1 MGRPIKKKFF
11 GNTGVNAQP
20 TIPVQ
25 AAFING
31 EEKFD
36 EGGAELYIV
45 KQKGA
50 RRFVVSSKDDPTQAL
65 CKLVNKVYDGS
76 SAVVLAEGE
85 MVIIGYTA
93 STGEA
98 KAIQKITNKVAT
110 DFNSVRYKWAVSD
123 DSTTSVL
130 TLTAM

>member
-1 MGRPIKKKFF
+1 MGRPIKKKYF
-11 GNTGVNAQP
+11 GNTGSDTQP

-25 AAFING
+25 AAYING

-50 RRFVVSSKDDPTQAL
+50 RRFIVSSKDDPAQAN
-65 CKLVNKVYDGS
+65 CKLVDKVFDGS

-85 MVIIGYTA
+85 MVIIGYK
-93 STGEA
+93 STSGEA
-98 KAIQKITNKVAT
+98 VAIQKLSNRVAT
-110 DFNSVRYKWAVSD
+110 DFNGVRYSWAVSD

-130 TLTAM
+130 TLTAL

>member
-1 MGRPIKKKFF
+1 MGRPINKRYF
-11 GNTGVNAQP
+11 GNTGVNALP

-25 AAFING
+25 AAYING

-50 RRFVVSSKDDPTQAL
+50 RRFIVSSKDDPAQAN

-76 SAVVLAEGE
+76 SSVVLAEGE
-85 MVIIGYTA
+85 MVIIGYMATSGQA
-93 STGEA
+93 V
-98 KAIQKITNKVAT
+98 AIQRLGNRIAW
-110 DFNSVRYKWAVSD
+110 DFDGRMHKWSLSD
-123 DSTTSVL
+123 DSTTTVMVL
-130 TLTAM
+130 TRP

>member
-11 GNTGVNAQP
+11 GNTGVDATP

-25 AAFING
+25 AAFIDG

-36 EGGAELYIV
+36 EGGAELYII

-50 RRFVVSSKDDPTQAL
+50 RRFVVSSKDDPAQAL

-85 MVIIGYTA
+85 MVIIGYT
-93 STGEA
+93 TGGQA
-98 KAIQKITNKVAT
+98 KAIQKMTNKVAT
-110 DFNSVRYKWAVSD
+110 DFDSVRYKWSVSD

-130 TLTAM
+130 VLTTM

>member
-1 MGRPIKKKFF
+1 MGRPIKKKYL
-11 GNTGVNAQP
+11 GNTGTDATP
-20 TIPVQ
+20 KIPVQ
-25 AAFING
+25 AAYING

-50 RRFVVSSKDDPTQAL
+50 RRFVVSSKDDTAQAL

-93 STGEA
+93 TTGEA
-98 KAIQKITNKVAT
+98 KVIQKMTNRVAT
-110 DFNSVRYKWAVSD
+110 DYNGVRYKWAVSD